1 MINYNYVINKIMAYS
16 ELNDLENVIYEIHWE
31 IRAFNEQATVG
42 FSDIFKVDPPNE
54 KNFILSEDLKKDI
67 IIDWIENNYDIEEIK
82 NQLEQRLVKKSN
94 TENVLEIKLENKLNG
109 TK

>member
-31 IRAFNEQATVG
+31 IRAFNEQETVG
-42 FSDIFKVDPPNE
+42 FSDIFKLEPPDE
-54 KNFILSEDLKKDI
+54 QDFTPSENLKEDI
-67 IIDWIENNYDIEEIK
+67 IVDWIENNYNIEEIK
-82 NQLEQRLVKKSN
+82 NQLQQRLFKKSN